1 MNRAR
6 FLRVILLSS
15 IFRVV
20 VLLVPVVFAAT
31 LAVTTTSF
39 NGGEN
44 GSYLPVN
51 NQIIVTDKGFSKS
64 SSTQTATGST
74 CGSPTTFSGSPGV
87 ANTAITAN
95 DIIFDAQSNTTVTTP
110 ASTCFTVTFIVFTS
124 PTTRTTYP
132 AVSIKTGSTV
142 TAGQTIDCKFD
153 IGASLPTSPFSFEVT
168 VK

>member
-20 VLLVPVVFAAT
+20 LLLVTVVFAAT

-64 SSTQTATGST
+64 SSTQTATGTS
-74 CGSPTTFSGSPGV
+74 CGSPTSFAGSPGV

-95 DIIFDAQSNTTVTTP
+95 DIIFDAQSNTTSTAP
-110 ASTCFTVTFIVFTS
+110 ASTCFTVTFIIFTS
-124 PTTRTTYP
+124 PTSRTTYGP
-132 AVSIKTGSTV
+132 LYISTGSTV
-142 TAGQTIDCKFD
+142 TGGQTIDCKFD
-153 IGASLPTSPFSFEVT
+153 TGTSLPTSPFSFEVT